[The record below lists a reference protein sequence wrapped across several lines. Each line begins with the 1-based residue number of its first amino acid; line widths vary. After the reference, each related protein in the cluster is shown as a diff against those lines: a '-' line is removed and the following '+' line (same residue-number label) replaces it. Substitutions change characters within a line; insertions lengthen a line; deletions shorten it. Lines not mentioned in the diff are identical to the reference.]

1 MELQHQTGHHTFFFN
16 LFILIYLNCASR
28 AALQQGVA
36 ASHGTQ
42 DFLFGVL
49 FILFYLNGAS
59 GTAPQQGI
67 TAPDGAPDFFYY

>member
-1 MELQHQTGHHTFFFN
+1 LFVFN

-36 ASHGTQ
+36 ASHRAP
-42 DFLFGVL
+42 DFLFCVL
-49 FILFYLNGAS
+49 FIIFYLNGAS

-67 TAPDGAPDFFYY
+67 VAPDGATNLFIFIIIYLIN